1 MNIGKLINEYNERAQ
16 QQQTSVDHFSE
27 AVKQYR
33 KDGVPSFY
41 DSIDEVLALRKGAQA
56 LRDAY
61 KRFAKELEEIE
72 LELLVTQKD

>member
-1 MNIGKLINEYNERAQ
+1 MNIGKLIDEYNERAD

-41 DSIDEVLALRKGAQA
+41 DSIDEVLALRKGARA

-61 KRFAKELEEIE
+61 RRFVKDLREVE
-72 LELLVTQKD
+72 LELLKE